1 MKNETLIR
9 RRIGEVTIRRTP
21 IEINSEIQTFAPI
34 GHFEMSSIEDIF
46 GMQKR
51 QTMQKVAHRS
61 SGRWDAQG
69 EGRED
74 ELNDTV
80 FVEVQSLLSVEQVSA
95 DNILHPL

>member
-1 MKNETLIR
+1 
-9 RRIGEVTIRRTP
+9 
-21 IEINSEIQTFAPI
+21 
-34 GHFEMSSIEDIF
+34 
-46 GMQKR
+46 MQKR